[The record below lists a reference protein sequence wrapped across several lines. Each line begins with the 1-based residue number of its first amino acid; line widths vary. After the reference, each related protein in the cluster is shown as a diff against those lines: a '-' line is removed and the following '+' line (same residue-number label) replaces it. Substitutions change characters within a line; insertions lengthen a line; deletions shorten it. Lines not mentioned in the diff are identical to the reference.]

1 MALMPDG
8 LLPMED
14 VWVALDLETTGL
26 SSANDEIIEIGAVR
40 FQGDDI
46 LDTFQTFV
54 DPGRRLSDFIKRYT
68 GITQTQVD
76 GAPAFSRVAGELA
89 TFVGSSPIVG
99 HNIAFDLDFLGKKG
113 LKLGNPRSDT
123 WDIAFILYPGLN
135 EYSLASLAKW
145 LNVAQ
150 PRPHRATDDALAT
163 MGVFLHLLAKLS
175 ELDQYSLAE
184 MRRLAGRSS
193 WVLSYV
199 LSRLDVQ
206 RSGTQALSVGTQTLG
221 EQPTRTSSGQET
233 LRGGVGMKG
242 VDSDVLGERLK
253 RGRALRPNRVPRELD
268 VEFVA
273 SLLEE
278 GSPLSEA
285 ISGFEERPEQIEM
298 ARAVAEAVN
307 KGNRLLVE
315 AGTGVGKSLAYLLP
329 ALMYASMN
337 NQRVVVSTNTINLQ
351 EQLLNK
357 DVPSLL
363 EALSHVDETSVQ
375 DVKFT
380 QLKGRANYLC
390 MRRWN
395 HLRSSDALSPDEAR
409 LLAKI
414 MVWLDTTATGDRTEL
429 NLGHRS
435 SAAPWERLSAQGAL
449 DCQASRGPC
458 FLRAA
463 REKAA
468 ESHLVIVNH
477 ALLLSDLTSGGTLI
491 PPHDILIVD
500 EAHHLEEEATRHLG
514 FDMRQSSIDEHLQS
528 LSGDRGLLNGAVSG
542 FRGSSVAATRR
553 NAVQGV
559 VTDATALLPGV
570 RENVARLFASLTEL
584 VDGQDSDGYRQG
596 DDFRITS
603 GTRAQPGWS
612 QLEIQWENADVALSE
627 LGGALSNLTVSL
639 EGLEDAG
646 LIGYESLVME
656 LGGAQHVNAELRRML
671 SEFIPQP
678 NPDGIY
684 WVARTGRGGD
694 LALHAAPIHV
704 GETLDELLYSK
715 KRCVVLTGATLSTND
730 SFDHMRQ
737 QTGFTDA
744 EEVLLGSPF
753 DYPRSALLC
762 VPDDMPQPTSPA
774 YQAAVEQ
781 AITDAAVSVGG
792 RTMALF
798 TSHASLQAASAAI
811 RGNLQARGLTV
822 LAQGID
828 GSPAQLVRRFL
839 EDPSSVLLGTASF
852 WEGVD
857 LPGESL
863 KVLLVTR
870 LPFSVPSEPVFAARS
885 ELYED
890 PFNSFAVPQAI
901 LRLRQG
907 FGRLIRTKT
916 DRGVAVILDQ
926 RIVSRRYGKA
936 FLDSL
941 PPVTTRTCNLQ
952 NLGDEIRGWIGK
964 RDQ

>member
-1 MALMPDG
+1 MALIPDH
-8 LLPMED
+8 LLPTED

-40 FQGDDI
+40 FQGPDI

-54 DPGRRLSDFIKRYT
+54 DPGRRLSDFIVRYT
-68 GITQTQVD
+68 GITQPEVD
-76 GAPAFSRVAGELA
+76 GAPVFSRVAGELA
-89 TFVGSSPIVG
+89 TFIGSSPIVG

-113 LKLGNPRSDT
+113 LRLANPRSDT
-123 WDIAFILYPGLN
+123 WDIAFILFPGLS
-135 EYSLASLAKW
+135 EYALGSLAKW
-145 LNVAQ
+145 LDVSH

-163 MGVFLHLLAKLS
+163 MGVFLHLLGKLS
-175 ELDQYSLAE
+175 ELDQYSVAE

-199 LSRLDVQ
+199 LSRLDAQ
-206 RSGTQALSVGTQTLG
+206 HSGTQALG
-221 EQPTRTSSGQET
+221 EPRVRRDSDQEA
-233 LRGGVGMKG
+233 LRGGVGITG
-242 VDSDVLGERLK
+242 IDSNALGERLK
-253 RGRALRPNRVPRELD
+253 RGRALRPHRDSQELD

-285 ISGFEERPEQIEM
+285 ISGFEKRPEQIEM

-307 KGNRLLVE
+307 KGTRLLVE

-329 ALMYASMN
+329 TLMYASMN

-363 EALSHVDETSVQ
+363 EALSQVDEPSVQ

-395 HLRSSDALSPDEAR
+395 HLRSSDTLSPDEAR

-414 MVWLDTTATGDRTEL
+414 MVWLGTTSTGDRTEL

-449 DCQASRGPC
+449 DCQASRGAC

-477 ALLLSDLTSGGTLI
+477 ALLLSDLTSGGSLI

-528 LSGDRGLLNGAVSG
+528 LSGDRGLLNGAVNA

-553 NAVQGV
+553 DAVQGV
-559 VTDATALLPGV
+559 VAGATALLPRV
-570 RENVARLFASLTEL
+570 REIVARLFASLTEL
-584 VDGQDSDGYRQG
+584 VDGQDSDGYRPG
-596 DDFRITS
+596 DDLRITS

-627 LGGALSNLTVSL
+627 LGGALSDLQVSL

-656 LGGAQHVNAELRRML
+656 LGGALHVNAELRRML

-678 NPDGIY
+678 QPDAIY

-715 KRCVVLTGATLSTND
+715 KRCVVLTSATLSAND

-744 EEVLLGSPF
+744 DEILLGSPF

-762 VPDDMPQPTSPA
+762 VPDDMPEPTSPA
-774 YQAAVEQ
+774 YQPAVEQ

-811 RGNLQARGLTV
+811 RGNLQARGLIV

-828 GSPAQLVRRFL
+828 GTPPQLVRRFL
-839 EDPSSVLLGTASF
+839 ENPSSVLLGTASF

-863 KVLLVTR
+863 KVVLVAR

-936 FLDSL
+936 FLNSL
-941 PPVTTRTCNLQ
+941 PPMTTRRCSLH
-952 NLGDEIRGWIGK
+952 NLGDEIRGWVGK
-964 RDQ
+964 RNE

>member
-1 MALMPDG
+1 MALISDYPS
-8 LLPMED
+8 PIED

-26 SSANDEIIEIGAVR
+26 SSASDEIIEIGAVR
-40 FQGDDI
+40 FQGTTI

-54 DPGRRLSDFIKRYT
+54 DPSRRLSDFIVRYT
-68 GITQTQVD
+68 GITQPQVD

-89 TFVGSSPIVG
+89 TFIGSSPIVG
-99 HNIAFDLDFLGKKG
+99 HNIAFDLDFLSEKG
-113 LKLGNPRSDT
+113 LKLANPRSDT
-123 WDIAFILYPGLN
+123 WDIAFVLFPGLN
-135 EYSLASLAKW
+135 QYSLASLANW
-145 LNVAQ
+145 LNVSQ

-163 MGVFLHLLAKLS
+163 MGVFLHLLGKLS
-175 ELDQYSLAE
+175 EFDHYSLAE

-193 WVLSYV
+193 WVLSHI
-199 LSRLDVQ
+199 LTRLDVQ
-206 RSGTQALSVGTQTLG
+206 NSGTQALGLGPPALG
-221 EQPTRTSSGQET
+221 EGDIGSSLDQEK
-233 LRGGVGMKG
+233 LRGGVGITG
-242 VDSDVLGERLK
+242 VDSDALGERLK

-268 VEFVA
+268 VEFVT
-273 SLLEE
+273 SLLKE
-278 GSPLSEA
+278 GSPLSDA

-298 ARAVAEAVN
+298 ARAVVEAVN
-307 KGNRLLVE
+307 NGTRLMVE

-357 DVPSLL
+357 DVPSLI
-363 EALSHVDETSVQ
+363 EALSQVDETSAQ

-380 QLKGRANYLC
+380 QLKGRTNYLC
-390 MRRWN
+390 MRRWD
-395 HLRSSDALSPDEAR
+395 HLRSSDSLSTDEAR

-414 MVWLDTTATGDRTEL
+414 MVWLRTTSTGDRTEL

-435 SAAPWERLSAQGAL
+435 SAAPWERLSAQGAF

-477 ALLLSDLTSGGTLI
+477 ALLLSDLTSGGSLI

-514 FDMRQSSIDEHLQS
+514 FEVRQSSIDEHLQS
-528 LSGDRGLLNGAVSG
+528 LSGDRGLLNGAIVA

-553 NAVQGV
+553 NAVQSV
-559 VTDATALLPGV
+559 VDDATAMLPRV
-570 RENVARLFASLTEL
+570 RESVARMFASLAEQ
-584 VDGQDSDGYRQG
+584 VDGQDSDGHRPG
-596 DDFRITS
+596 EDFRITS

-627 LGGALSNLTVSL
+627 LGGALSKLTVSL

-656 LGGAQHVNAELRRML
+656 LAGAQNANAELRGML

-678 NPDGIY
+678 RPDEIY
-684 WVARTGRGGD
+684 WVARAGRAGD

-715 KRCVVLTGATLSTND
+715 KRCVILTSATLSAND
-730 SFDHMRQ
+730 SFDHLRQ

-744 EEVLLGSPF
+744 DEILLGSPF

-762 VPDDMPQPTSPA
+762 VPDDMPDPRSPA

-781 AITDAAVSVGG
+781 AITDAATTVGG

-798 TSHASLQAASAAI
+798 TSHASLQAASTAI
-811 RGNLQARGLTV
+811 RGDLQARGLNV

-828 GSPAQLVRRFL
+828 GTPPQLVRRFL
-839 EDPSSVLLGTASF
+839 EDPTSVLLGTASF

-870 LPFSVPSEPVFAARS
+870 LPFSVPTEPVFAARS

-890 PFNSFAVPQAI
+890 PFNGFAVPQAI

-936 FLDSL
+936 FLNSL
-941 PPVTTRTCNLQ
+941 PPMTTRTCSLQ
-952 NLGDEIRGWIGK
+952 NLGDEIRGWIGV
-964 RDQ
+964 RDE

>member
-1 MALMPDG
+1 MVLIPDH
-8 LLPMED
+8 LPPVED

-26 SSANDEIIEIGAVR
+26 SPANDEIIEIGAVR
-40 FQGDDI
+40 FQGADV
-46 LDTFQTFV
+46 LDTYQTFV
-54 DPGRRLSDFIKRYT
+54 NPNRRLSDFITRYT
-68 GITQTQVD
+68 GITQSHVN
-76 GAPAFSRVAGELA
+76 GAPPFSRVVGELA
-89 TFVGSSPIVG
+89 TFIGSSPIVG
-99 HNIAFDLDFLGKKG
+99 HNLAFDLGFLNKKG
-113 LKLGNPRSDT
+113 LKLTNPVSDT
-123 WDIAFILYPGLN
+123 WDLAFVLFPGRHQ
-135 EYSLASLAKW
+135 YSLASLAKS
-145 LNVAQ
+145 LSVSHT
-150 PRPHRATDDALAT
+150 RPHRATDDAEAT
-163 MGVFLHLLAKLS
+163 MGVFLNLLARLS
-175 ELDQYSLAE
+175 ELDPHSLAE

-199 LSRLDVQ
+199 LSRLESQHSDI
-206 RSGTQALSVGTQTLG
+206 QALG
-221 EQPTRTSSGQET
+221 EQRVRGGQEQVEP
-233 LRGGVGMKG
+233 RGEAGITG
-242 VDSDVLGERLK
+242 VDLAALGERLR
-253 RGRALRPNRVPRELD
+253 RGRALRPNRDIRELD
-268 VEFVA
+268 VGFVA

-278 GSPLSEA
+278 GSAMADA
-285 ISGFEERPEQIEM
+285 IPGFEERPEQIEM

-307 KGNRLLVE
+307 KGSRLLVE

-357 DVPSLL
+357 DVPFLL
-363 EALSHVDETSVQ
+363 EALSQVDETLAK

-390 MRRWN
+390 MRRLS
-395 HLRSSDALSPDEAR
+395 HLRSSDALSADEAR
-409 LLAKI
+409 LLAKT
-414 MVWLDTTATGDRTEL
+414 MVWLPTTATGDRTEL

-435 SAAPWERLSAQGAL
+435 SAAPWERLSAQGAI
-449 DCQASRGPC
+449 DCQATRGPC

-491 PPHDILIVD
+491 PPYDILIVD

-514 FDMRQSSIDEHLQS
+514 FELGQWSIDEHLQ
-528 LSGDRGLLNGAVSG
+528 LLGGDRGLLNGAVG
-542 FRGSSVAATRR
+542 AFRGSSVAATRR
-553 NAVQGV
+553 NAVQSV
-559 VTDATALLPGV
+559 VSDTTELLPRV
-570 RENVARLFASLTEL
+570 RQNIALLFASLTEL
-584 VDGQDSDGYRQG
+584 VDGRDSDGFKAG

-603 GTRAQPGWS
+603 GTRAQPAWS

-627 LGGALSNLTVSL
+627 LGGSLSDLQVSL

-646 LIGYESLVME
+646 LTGYESLVME

-671 SEFIPQP
+671 VEVIPQP
-678 NPDGIY
+678 KPDGIY
-684 WVARTGRGGD
+684 WVTRTRRGGD

-715 KRCVVLTGATLSTND
+715 KRCIVLTSATLSTND
-730 SFDHMRQ
+730 GFEHVRQ
-737 QTGFTDA
+737 QTGFADA
-744 EEVLLGSPF
+744 EEILLGSPF

-762 VPDDMPQPTSPA
+762 VPYDMPEPASPA

-781 AITDAAVSVGG
+781 AITDAALSVGG

-798 TSHASLQAASAAI
+798 TSHASLQAAASAI
-811 RGNLQARGLTV
+811 RGDLQSRGLTV
-822 LAQGID
+822 LAQGVD
-828 GSPAQLVRRFL
+828 GTPPQLVRRFL
-839 EDPSSVLLGTASF
+839 EDPSSVLLGTSSF

-857 LPGESL
+857 LAGESL
-863 KVLLVTR
+863 KVLLVAR

-907 FGRLIRTKT
+907 FGRLIRTTT
-916 DRGVAVILDQ
+916 DVGVAVILDQ

-936 FLDSL
+936 FLNSL
-941 PPVTTRTCNLQ
+941 PPVTFKACNLQ
-952 NLGDEIRGWIGK
+952 GLSDEIKDWVGA
-964 RDQ
+964 RDR

>member
-1 MALMPDG
+1 MVLIPDH
-8 LLPMED
+8 PPPIED

-26 SSANDEIIEIGAVR
+26 SPANDEIIEIGAVR
-40 FQGDDI
+40 FQGADV
-46 LDTFQTFV
+46 LDTYQTFV
-54 DPGRRLSDFIKRYT
+54 NPGRRLSDFIVRYT
-68 GITQTQVD
+68 GITQELVD

-89 TFVGSSPIVG
+89 TFIGSSPIVG
-99 HNIAFDLDFLGKKG
+99 HNLAFDLDFLDKKG
-113 LKLGNPRSDT
+113 LKLANPWSDT
-123 WDIAFILYPGLN
+123 WDIAYVLFPGRQQ
-135 EYSLASLAKW
+135 YSLASLAKAMS
-145 LNVAQ
+145 VTHT
-150 PRPHRATDDALAT
+150 RPHRATDDAVAT
-163 MGVFLHLLAKLS
+163 MGVFLQLLAKLS
-175 ELDQYSLAE
+175 ELDPHSLAE

-193 WVLSYV
+193 WVLSFI
-199 LSRLDVQ
+199 LSRLDTQ
-206 RSGTQALSVGTQTLG
+206 HSGTQALAGPPMPAASDQN
-221 EQPTRTSSGQET
+221 EPT
-233 LRGGVGMKG
+233 GGAGITG
-242 VDSDVLGERLK
+242 VDLDALGERLR
-253 RGRALRPNRVPRELD
+253 RGRALRPNRVAHELD

-273 SLLEE
+273 SLLKE
-278 GSPLSEA
+278 GSPLAHA
-285 ISGFEERPEQIEM
+285 IPGFEERPEQIEM
-298 ARAVAEAVN
+298 ARVVAEAVN
-307 KGNRLLVE
+307 DGERLLVE

-363 EALSHVDETSVQ
+363 EALSQVDETS
-375 DVKFT
+375 DLEVKFT

-390 MRRWN
+390 MRRWS
-395 HLRSSDALSPDEAR
+395 HLRSSDTLSPDEAR
-409 LLAKI
+409 LLGKI
-414 MVWLDTTATGDRTEL
+414 MVWLRTTATGDRTEL

-435 SAAPWERLSAQGAL
+435 SAAPWERLSAQGAR
-449 DCQASRGPC
+449 DCQISRGPC

-477 ALLLSDLTSGGTLI
+477 ALLLSDLTSGGSLI
-491 PPHDILIVD
+491 PPYDILIVD

-514 FDMRQSSIDEHLQS
+514 FDLTQPSIDEHLQS
-528 LSGDRGLLNGAVSG
+528 LGGDRGLLNGAVSG
-542 FRGSSVAATRR
+542 FRGTSVAATRR
-553 NAVQGV
+553 NAVQSV
-559 VTDATALLPGV
+559 VADATALLPRV
-570 RENVARLFASLTEL
+570 RQNVARMYASLTDL
-584 VDGQDSDGYRQG
+584 VDSRDGDGFRPG

-612 QLEIQWENADVALSE
+612 ELEIQWENADVALSE
-627 LGGALSNLTVSL
+627 LGGTLSDLQVSL

-646 LIGYESLVME
+646 LIRYESLVME
-656 LGGAQHVNAELRRML
+656 LAGAQHVNAELRRML
-671 SEFIPQP
+671 AEFIPQP
-678 NPDGIY
+678 KSDGIY
-684 WVARTGRGGD
+684 WVTRNRRGGD
-694 LALHAAPIHV
+694 LAIHAAPIHV

-715 KRCVVLTGATLSTND
+715 KRCVILTSATLSAND
-730 SFDHMRQ
+730 SFDHVRQ
-737 QTGFTDA
+737 QTGFVDA
-744 EEVLLGSPF
+744 QEILLGSPF

-762 VPDDMPQPTSPA
+762 VPDDMPQPTSPE

-781 AITDAAVSVGG
+781 AITDAAVSLGG

-798 TSHASLQAASAAI
+798 TSHASLQAASSAI
-811 RGNLQARGLTV
+811 RGNLQARGLNI

-828 GSPAQLVRRFL
+828 GTPQQLVRRFL
-839 EDPSSVLLGTASF
+839 EDPSSVLLGTSSF

-857 LPGESL
+857 LAGESL
-863 KVLLVTR
+863 KVLLVAR

-916 DRGVAVILDQ
+916 DIGVAVILDQ

-936 FLDSL
+936 FLSSL
-941 PPVTTRTCNLQ
+941 PPVTFKTCKLH
-952 NLGDEIRGWIGK
+952 NLGDEIRDWVGQ